1 MTRKWWTLAT
11 VCLGMLMLLL
21 DITIVN
27 VALPSIAQDLGA
39 SFSDLQWTID
49 AYALSLAA
57 LMLVSGSLGD
67 LLGHRSVFAV
77 GLAVFTAS
85 SLLCGLASSPLFLN
99 LCRAV
104 QGVGGAAMFAASLA
118 LIAQEFHGRERG
130 TALGIW
136 GATAGASVAVGP
148 LIGGAL
154 TSGINWRW
162 VFFVNVPIGVVTL
175 WLLLTRVAETQQR
188 RVKPDWP
195 GAAVFS
201 CALFGIVFG
210 LIRGNPDGWS
220 SPKVLV
226 ALIGGGALL
235 LLFVAIERISA
246 EPMLDLDLLRRPA
259 TLAASLA
266 AIALSASLFSMLLYI
281 TLYLQNVLGYSPMQ
295 AGLRFLPLTLLVL
308 AVAPVAGRLSERL
321 PLRWLL
327 GVGLTLVAGGLA
339 LMTLVTPSSGWSAL
353 LAGFLVAGAGSG
365 LSNPPLASAA
375 LGTVPPEKAGI
386 GSGVNNTARQVGVA
400 AGIAALGAIFQSR
413 VQRVLT
419 EQLPAMR
426 GHALAQLPPGQR
438 GPVAHA
444 FRVAFV
450 SGFDRILWI
459 AAGTA
464 LAGAVLSVVLVR
476 ARDFETAR
484 QLHRRDPAAAARPS
498 SHVEPSTNWRT
509 QA

>member
-1 MTRKWWTLAT
+1 MEVGMTRKWWTLAT

-67 LLGHRSVFAV
+67 LLGHRSVFAA

-85 SLLCGLASSPLFLN
+85 SLLCGLATSPLFLN

-118 LIAQEFHGRERG
+118 LIAQEFRGPERG

-154 TSGINWRW
+154 TSGIGWRW

-175 WLLLTRVAETQQR
+175 WLLLARVAETQRR
-188 RVKPDWP
+188 RVRPDWP
-195 GAAVFS
+195 GAVVFS

-220 SPKVLV
+220 SAKVLI

-235 LLFVAIERISA
+235 LAFVAIERVRA
-246 EPMLDLDLLRRPA
+246 QPMLDLGLLRRPA
-259 TLAASLA
+259 ALGASLA

-308 AVAPVAGRLSERL
+308 FVAPPAGRLSERL
-321 PLRWLL
+321 PVRWLL

-339 LMTLVTPSSGWSAL
+339 LMTLVTPSSGWTAL
-353 LAGFLVAGAGSG
+353 LAGFIVAGAGSG
-365 LSNPPLASAA
+365 LTNPPLASAA

-413 VQRVLT
+413 VQSVLA
-419 EQLPAMR
+419 EELAAR
-426 GHALAQLPPGQR
+426 GHTLDPAQVLQSVPPSLR
-438 GPVAHA
+438 EPVA
-444 FRVAFV
+444 RAFV

-459 AAGTA
+459 AAATA
-464 LAGAVLSVVLVR
+464 LAGAIASVVLVR
-476 ARDFETAR
+476 ARDFEAVR
-484 QLHRRDPAAAARPS
+484 QLHRCDAPAVARP
-498 SHVEPSTNWRT
+498 
-509 QA
+509 